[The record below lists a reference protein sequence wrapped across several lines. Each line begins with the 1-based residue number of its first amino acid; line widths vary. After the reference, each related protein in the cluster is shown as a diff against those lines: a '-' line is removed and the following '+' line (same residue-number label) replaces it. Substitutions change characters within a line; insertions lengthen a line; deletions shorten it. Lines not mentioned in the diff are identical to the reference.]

1 MHGRVGELLL
11 ELGVLV
17 EDRLDGF
24 EHGRPFGSGTWGET
38 SGETSLET
46 DGYDERRPPTTEV
59 VGAGVRETYLAAFLP

>member
-1 MHGRVGELLL
+1 MDGRVGELLL

-24 EHGRPFGSGTWGET
+24 EHGRPFGSGTCRDTYVET
-38 SGETSLET
+38 SVGTG
-46 DGYDERRPPTTEV
+46 GYDERRPPTTEV